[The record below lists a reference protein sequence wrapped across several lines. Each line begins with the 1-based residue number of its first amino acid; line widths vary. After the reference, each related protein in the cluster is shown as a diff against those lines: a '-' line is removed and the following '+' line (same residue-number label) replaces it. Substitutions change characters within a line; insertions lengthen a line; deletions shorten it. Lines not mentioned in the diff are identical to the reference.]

1 MIYMGVIAFALF
13 VGVCMIDDLF
23 VTKEHKWV
31 KHTQKGISKLRKWS
45 RSRGFGQPNAVK
57 VSKLTY
63 RIKNPR
69 ILMRGVGQFVGGG
82 WFRRVTVNS

>member
-31 KHTQKGISKLRKWS
+31 KFIILVEKFLLGFVLIAMASIFVISQLFS
-45 RSRGFGQPNAVK
+45 
-57 VSKLTY
+57 
-63 RIKNPR
+63 
-69 ILMRGVGQFVGGG
+69 
-82 WFRRVTVNS
+82 